1 HLFFLIGL
9 IGFVGVAL
17 GLAVLALDSNLQA
30 QSSIS
35 PDSLQPSAATH
46 DTRAGSQEGLEK
58 LIESWNANQIAAPVE
73 IVSSAPPTRSS
84 FMASWDAVNG
94 AQGYLL
100 DVSTSNSFSSYV
112 NGYHG
117 LDVGNVNGRAITGL
131 NPGTTYYYR
140 VRPYT
145 PASSGEYSK
154 VTTAATEPATG
165 LIINPTF
172 DNSITNDPNSAA
184 IQAMINGAIGIY
196 ESLFSDP
203 ITIEILFRYST
214 TAPDG
219 TPLPEG
225 TVAQSFSAVYIVSWN
240 DFISGLRADATTS
253 NDNTANASLPG

>member
-1 HLFFLIGL
+1 
-9 IGFVGVAL
+9 
-17 GLAVLALDSNLQA
+17 
-30 QSSIS
+30 
-35 PDSLQPSAATH
+35 
-46 DTRAGSQEGLEK
+46 
-58 LIESWNANQIAAPVE
+58 
-73 IVSSAPPTRSS
+73 
-84 FMASWDAVNG
+84 
-94 AQGYLL
+94 
-100 DVSTSNSFSSYV
+100 
-112 NGYHG
+112 
-117 LDVGNVNGRAITGL
+117 
-131 NPGTTYYYR
+131 
-140 VRPYT
+140 
-145 PASSGEYSK
+145 SSGEYSK

-240 DFISGLRADATTS
+240 DFISGLRADTTTS
-253 NDNTANASLPG
+253 NDNTANASLPGSALSTSIAASSGNGRAVGLDTPPAMFPDGHVGQGGPYDGIVTLNS